1 MRIFYGEKSCLLRF
15 AVKLP
20 ETTEKRYVMA
30 EELQG
35 ILDRIN
41 ADGIAKAD
49 AQRKEIIS
57 KAEAEAAKII
67 ADAKAEAA
75 EMKKQAESEIEAGRK
90 RAENALI
97 QAARDI
103 KISLKGELEKRIN
116 NAVAGASAAAL
127 APEFMAELIREA
139 AQKFMA
145 SPDDELTVEC
155 AVKDV
160 DSLDNALKAALA
172 DSLAKNPEI
181 LGNANIRG
189 GVELTFQNGAFCI
202 DFTTDAV
209 NDLFA
214 AYAGKLV
221 EKIIREK

>member
-1 MRIFYGEKSCLLRF
+1 
-15 AVKLP
+15 
-20 ETTEKRYVMA
+20 MA

-49 AQRKEIIS
+49 AERKEIIA
-57 KAEAEAAKII
+57 KAKDEAAKII

-75 EMKKQAESEIEAGRK
+75 AVVKNAENEADAFRK
-90 RAENALI
+90 RAENALV

-103 KISLKGELEKRIN
+103 KIALKGELECRIN
-116 NAVAGASAAAL
+116 KAVENASAAAL
-127 APEFMAELIREA
+127 TPELMAQLIKETA
-139 AQKFMA
+139 EKFMS
-145 SPDDELTVEC
+145 SPDDELSVCC

-160 DSLDNALKAALA
+160 EGLNNALKGALA
-172 DSLAKNPEI
+172 DSLKKNPEI
-181 LGNANIRG
+181 LGDGAVRG
-189 GVELTFQNGAFCI
+189 GLEISVQNGAFCV

-209 NDLFA
+209 NDLFS

-221 EKIIREK
+221 EKIIREC